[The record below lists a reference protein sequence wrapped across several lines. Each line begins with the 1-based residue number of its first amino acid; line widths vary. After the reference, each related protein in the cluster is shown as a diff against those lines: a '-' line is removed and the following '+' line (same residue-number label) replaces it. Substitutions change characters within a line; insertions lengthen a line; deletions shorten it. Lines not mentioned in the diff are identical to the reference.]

1 MSVLALGLLELNRL
15 ATDGAGALTEHLRRE
30 VADALIQAGVRDF
43 RLGC

>member
-1 MSVLALGLLELNRL
+1 MSTLAKDLIELNRI
-15 ATDGAGALTEHLRRE
+15 AAGDAGTLTAHLRRE